1 MDGGGRHGSGGVAD
15 GLFGGG
21 ERWGWEFVVPAGPV
35 AHPDSGSPPVWVEPY
50 FPELAELDNRRALRL
65 TGLQSAGVVLMIL
78 FCGLL
83 TVGLIGAAVLAVVFV
98 AVSLATNP
106 ARQHDRARQRAVEER
121 QRQWVAHQQRVAD
134 WQRVLREHWQAEVR
148 RRAAADTW
156 FPLVLG
162 SGPAR
167 IDVVGGTG
175 DGWAGL
181 LAGFGAPVLAGG
193 QALVV
198 DDMTEQAVAVELA
211 QLARLRGIPVE
222 HARFPGTALRT
233 DLGEEYGPEDLA
245 DSLAAALATMRAPG
259 TDTDLVTIDATVIR
273 TVARRLDAPLTY
285 PRLAAG
291 LAVLLRQDERHAQ
304 EAELAPHEVARLTE
318 AIDSVSPGER
328 RQNRLHY
335 VKDQLDSLAE
345 GATDG
350 VRDLPAARWWRS
362 GQLTVLSTEGLGPL
376 RKDLADRVL
385 FFRVLHALRTRAFPP
400 GTGTLVVAGADHL
413 GREALEALA
422 RQARAAGVRLVLL
435 LEHLREATLHVAGG
449 SGSAIVF
456 MRLGN
461 GEEAKAAAEFIGHQ
475 HTFVVSQLT
484 RQVGETLTTGRGGSY
499 GEQLGESR
507 THTSNSGP
515 HRGSSTSTGTSF
527 SRSWQESVNTSRATS
542 TSDGETTARVYEFTV
557 EPTQLQALPPTG
569 IVLVE
574 FAAGGRRVVF
584 GDCNPAIVAML
595 RVSSRPR

>member
-1 MDGGGRHGSGGVAD
+1 MW
-15 GLFGGG
+15 F
-21 ERWGWEFVVPAGPV
+21 
-35 AHPDSGSPPVWVEPY
+35 EPY
-50 FPELAELDNRRALRL
+50 FPELAELENRRALRL
-65 TGLQSAGVVLMIL
+65 TGPQSAGVVLVIL

-98 AVSLATNP
+98 AVMAATHP
-106 ARQHDRARQRAVEER
+106 ARQRDRARQRAVEER
-121 QRQWVAHQQRVAD
+121 QRHWAAHQQRVAD
-134 WQRVLREHWQAEVR
+134 WQRVLREHWEAEMR

-156 FPLVLG
+156 FPLVPG
-162 SGPAR
+162 SGSAR

-181 LAGFGAPVLAGG
+181 LATFGGPVLAGG
-193 QALVV
+193 QALLVV
-198 DDMTEQAVAVELA
+198 DLTEQAVAVELA
-211 QLARLRGIPVE
+211 QLAGLRGVPVGYVP
-222 HARFPGTALRT
+222 FPGAALRT
-233 DLGEEYGPEDLA
+233 DLGDEYTPEDLA
-245 DSLAAALATMRAPG
+245 DSLAAALATMRPPG

-291 LAVLLRQDERHAQ
+291 LAVLLRQDEQHAQ
-304 EAELAPHEVARLTE
+304 EAELAPHEVVRLTE
-318 AIDSVSPGER
+318 AIDSVGRGER
-328 RQNRLHY
+328 RQNQLHH
-335 VKDQLDSLAE
+335 VKDQLDSLSE
-345 GATDG
+345 GVGDYP
-350 VRDLPAARWWRS
+350 RDRPAAEWWRP
-362 GQLTVLSTEGLGPL
+362 GQLTVVSTDGLGPL

-385 FFRVLHALRTRAFPP
+385 FFRVLHALRTRVFPP

-413 GREALEALA
+413 GRDALEALA
-422 RQARAAGVRLVLL
+422 RQARTAGVRLVLL
-435 LEHLREATLHVAGG
+435 LEHLREATLQVAGG

-456 MRLGN
+456 MRMGN
-461 GEEAKAAAEFIGHQ
+461 GEEAKAAAEFIGHR

-484 RQVGETLTTGRGGSY
+484 RQVGETLTTGRGSSY
-499 GEQLGESR
+499 GEQIGESR

-515 HRGSSTSTGTSF
+515 NQGSSTSTGTSF
-527 SRSWQESVNTSRATS
+527 SRSWQDSVNASRATS

-574 FAAGGRRVVF
+574 SAAGGRRVAF
-584 GDCNPAIVAML
+584 GDCNPAIGAMP